1 MFKTIK
7 IENRGENMKI
17 LKIKDW
23 KRIFKNSKKEK
34 EMLDDIEILK
44 KKAVIESMLKNLR
57 DIEIMMK
64 KMKEREEAINEINRL
79 KEKFEGLEK
88 DE

>member
-1 MFKTIK
+1 
-7 IENRGENMKI
+7 MKS

-34 EMLDDIEILK
+34 EMLEDIEILK

-57 DIEIMMK
+57 DIEVMMK
-64 KMKEREEAINEINRL
+64 KMKEREEAINEMNRL

>member
-1 MFKTIK
+1 
-7 IENRGENMKI
+7 MKR

-23 KRIFKNSKKEK
+23 KRIFRNSEKEK

-64 KMKEREEAINEINRL
+64 KMKEREEAINEMNSL
-79 KEKFEGLEK
+79 KERFEGLEK

>member
-1 MFKTIK
+1 
-7 IENRGENMKI
+7 MKR

-34 EMLDDIEILK
+34 EMLDDIETLK

-57 DIEIMMK
+57 DIEVMMK
-64 KMKEREEAINEINRL
+64 KMKEREEAINEMNRL

-88 DE
+88 YE

>member
-1 MFKTIK
+1 
-7 IENRGENMKI
+7 MKR

-23 KRIFKNSKKEK
+23 KRIFRNSEKER

-44 KKAVIESMLKNLR
+44 KKAVIESMIKNLR

-64 KMKEREEAINEINRL
+64 KMKEREEAINEMNRL
-79 KEKFEGLEK
+79 KEKFEGLGK

>member
-1 MFKTIK
+1 
-7 IENRGENMKI
+7 MKR

-23 KRIFKNSKKEK
+23 KRIFRNSKKEK

-57 DIEIMMK
+57 DIEVMMK
-64 KMKEREEAINEINRL
+64 KMKEREEAINEMNRL
-79 KEKFEGLEK
+79 KEKFEGLGK

>member
-1 MFKTIK
+1 
-7 IENRGENMKI
+7 MKR

-23 KRIFKNSKKEK
+23 KRIFKSSKKEK

-44 KKAVIESMLKNLR
+44 KRVVIESMLKNLR
-57 DIEIMMK
+57 DIEVMMK
-64 KMKEREEAINEINRL
+64 KMKEREEAINEMNRL
-79 KEKFEGLEK
+79 KEKFERLEK